1 MKKIAIIGAGNI
13 GMSIVF
19 GILKNN
25 FFQSNEIIAT
35 RGENE
40 KLDDLIQLGIDAT
53 HDNLYA
59 VKNAEIVLLALKPH
73 LIVPVL
79 NQLKTELRQ
88 EKILISVATK
98 NSIETIEENSLKN
111 IPIFR
116 VIPNTAA
123 SIGSSLTCICSKN
136 ANENQIKYVQEI
148 FNQIGETVLI
158 DESMLNQATVLGSSG
173 TAFALRYI
181 RAMIQAGIEIGFDE
195 KTSKKIV
202 SQTVKG
208 ASELLLINQSH
219 PEQEIDKVTTP
230 KGCTIA
236 GLNEM
241 EHNGF
246 SSAIIK
252 SVVASLK
259 SLG

>member
-1 MKKIAIIGAGNI
+1 MTKIAVIGAGNI
-13 GMSIVF
+13 GMSILS

-25 FFQSNEIIAT
+25 FFQPNEIIAT

-40 KLDDLIQLGIDAT
+40 KLDDLIKLGIEAT
-53 HDNLYA
+53 HDNLS
-59 VKNAEIVLLALKPH
+59 ALKPH

-79 NQLKTELRQ
+79 SQLKSELTQ

-123 SIGSSLTCICSKN
+123 SVGSSLTCICSKN

-158 DESMLNQATVLGSSG
+158 DENMLNQATVLGSSG

-259 SLG
+259 SLS